1 MIYTCTLNPSI
12 DYFIQLEEFQLGSL
26 NRSKETQLFPG
37 GKGINVSRV
46 AKRLGTE
53 STALGFA
60 GGFTGEFLKNFLQ
73 SESIAADFVEVLDNT
88 RINVKL
94 KTGMETEINASGPI
108 ITGGQQEQLI
118 SKINQLEKGDLLVLA
133 GSIPSS
139 MPLTFYSKLS
149 EICKNAGAETVID
162 TTGPA
167 LEETFQF
174 EPLLIKPN
182 HHELGELFHT
192 KVSTVNEAAY
202 FGKRLI
208 SLGVR
213 NVIVSMAG
221 EGAVFINQDQVL
233 KAAVP
238 KGILKNSV
246 GAGDSVVAGFLASY
260 TKFGDYEEAFRAGTA
275 AGSATAFSHDLC
287 TKEEAEKLLEQVK
300 IEKIG

>member
-12 DYFIQLEEFQLGSL
+12 DYLIQLEEFQLGSL

-46 AKRLGTE
+46 MKRLGTE

-60 GGFTGEFLKNFLQ
+60 GGFTGDYIQNFLH
-73 SESIAADFVEVLDNT
+73 SELITADFIEVQDNT

-94 KTGMETEINASGPI
+94 KTGMETEINASGPA
-108 ITGGQQEQLI
+108 ITIEQQEQLI
-118 SKINQLEKGDLLVLA
+118 TKIRQLKKGDLLVLA

-139 MPLTFYSKLS
+139 LPLTFYRNLT
-149 EICKNAGAETVID
+149 EICKSAGVETVID

-182 HHELGELFHT
+182 HHELGDLFRA

-202 FGKRLI
+202 FGKKLI
-208 SLGVR
+208 GLGVR

-221 EGAVFINQDQVL
+221 EGAVFINEDQVL
-233 KAAVP
+233 RASVP

-260 TKFGDYEEAFRAGTA
+260 TKQSDYEEAFRAGTA